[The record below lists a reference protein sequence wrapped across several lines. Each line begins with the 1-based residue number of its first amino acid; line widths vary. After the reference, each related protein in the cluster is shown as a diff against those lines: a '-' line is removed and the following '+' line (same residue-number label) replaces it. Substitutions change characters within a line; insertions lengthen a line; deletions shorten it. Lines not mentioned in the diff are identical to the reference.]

1 MPSSI
6 YLAKGEQLNMTI
18 TATGETLDGTWDV
31 GCFAKADC
39 GEVIDLEPVIA
50 SGVAT
55 VAFDT
60 LAMNSPS
67 YQIDIRFTET
77 GNEDIWSEPFRLYLS
92 TPITPPTPR

>member
-18 TATGETLDGTWDV
+18 TIVGETLDGSWNV
-31 GCFAKADC
+31 GCFARADC
-39 GEVIDLEPVIA
+39 GEVLDLEPVIA
-50 SGVAT
+50 GGIAT

-60 LAMNSPS
+60 ILMNSPS

-77 GNEDIWSEPFRLYLS
+77 GNDDVFSEPFRLYLS
-92 TPITPPTPR
+92 STVTPPTPR